1 MNPTKEELNEA
12 IFNLKL
18 LIEGDWKLSRPIQK
32 TIITILTRYRDG
44 ELVEKEYL
52 IDSIEKTLNPKYMN
66 DVFTWNEIL
75 KAISPTPPTNQ
86 TER

>member
-1 MNPTKEELNEA
+1 MTPTKEELDEA
-12 IFNLKL
+12 IEYYEDMLNQNVPLDMEERTAL
-18 LIEGDWKLSRPIQK
+18 
-32 TIITILTRYRDG
+32 TILTRYRDG